1 MTRTATVR
9 RQVAVGL
16 RTTITEFLREP
27 VNLALIVVLP
37 PIVVASYGSMMGALP
52 KLPAMT
58 TSPETMGAINGAM
71 YVAAFLPG
79 VIGLFQVISA
89 RRADERLQLGGFR
102 QSVLFLARCGTV
114 LLASAV
120 AAVFTMAVLLA
131 TVAVSAPL
139 LAWAVLVL
147 VGLTYGLVGMLVG
160 SVLPRELEGSL
171 LLVFVADLDE
181 AMASGLFRTDA
192 VVTKLLPLH
201 FPHDVFTAAV
211 DGGRLPAGDVLYAG
225 TYAIVLF
232 ALVFVAHGVLTGT
245 GGGT

>member
-1 MTRTATVR
+1 MTGTASVR
-9 RQVAVGL
+9 RQATVGL

-37 PIVVASYGSMMGALP
+37 PIVVASYGSMMAALP
-52 KLPAMT
+52 ALPGMAA
-58 TSPETMGAINGAM
+58 SPETMGAINGAM
-71 YVAAFLPG
+71 FVAAFLPG

-89 RRADERLQLGGFR
+89 RRADERLQLAGFR
-102 QSVLFLARCGTV
+102 QSVLFLARSAAV
-114 LLASAV
+114 LLASGV
-120 AAVFTMAVLLA
+120 AAVFTMAILIA
-131 TVAVSAPL
+131 TVEVTAPV

-147 VGLTYGLVGMLVG
+147 VGMTYGLVGMLVG

-192 VVTKLLPLH
+192 LLTKLLPLH

-211 DGGRLPAGDVLYAG
+211 DGGTLPVGDALYAG
-225 TYAIVLF
+225 TYAIVLL
-232 ALVFVAHGVLTGT
+232 AVVFVVHGVLTGT